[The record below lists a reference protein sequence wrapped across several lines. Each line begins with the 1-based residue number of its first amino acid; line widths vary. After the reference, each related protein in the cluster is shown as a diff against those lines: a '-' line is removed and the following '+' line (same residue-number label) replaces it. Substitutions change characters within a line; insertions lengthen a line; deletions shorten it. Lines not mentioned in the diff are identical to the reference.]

1 MGRECVI
8 DSSVTLHELRVLLT
22 TKILHKPFN
31 YFNVFFLIYFI
42 NQYFIYTFIYFY
54 IFTSTRNIKKI
65 QFKYKYREL
74 ETVRVLISVYA
85 IFR

>member
-42 NQYFIYTFIYFY
+42 NQYFIYTFIYLPA
-54 IFTSTRNIKKI
+54 
-65 QFKYKYREL
+65 L
-74 ETVRVLISVYA
+74 ETSKKYSSSINTENWKQ
-85 IFR
+85 